1 MPAIIFHTYF
11 CMKVKMTCPC
21 HHVSPISPAQ
31 GKQLILPCGGQMP
44 LCALAGTCYI
54 SPLCSFLFSM
64 IHVFLLDMIAANQT
78 GDRAVHGVHLV
89 CGNNVMAQR
98 VMPVER

>member
-1 MPAIIFHTYF
+1 
-11 CMKVKMTCPC
+11 
-21 HHVSPISPAQ
+21 
-31 GKQLILPCGGQMP
+31 
-44 LCALAGTCYI
+44 
-54 SPLCSFLFSM
+54 M